1 MKRKFLPAF
10 RYSLW
15 GYLRSSAGFYAVMVI
30 ITLLLVFYVPLRK
43 SSWGVD
49 FNVYGVAATICAFVV
64 GIASIRDDLRLLT
77 QNGVS
82 RRTGFLSEL
91 LSVLTFATVLSA
103 AGELLTGLCQ
113 LILAGNSH
121 VFVGDWYQLF
131 YLRGNYSMLSFSA
144 HLMSGLLNT
153 AFAFSGCLGG
163 VFFSLLFWRL
173 SRLWKIAAGIS
184 IPVLING
191 IPWLLYQLHI
201 SLMPLVRFLMTSPW
215 NLIAFLLLLSGVTA
229 GINWLLLR
237 RAVIKSAK

>member
-1 MKRKFLPAF
+1 MRRKFLPAF

-15 GYLRSSAGFYAVMVI
+15 GYLRSCSGFYAVMTV
-30 ITLLLVFYVPLRK
+30 ITLLVVFYVPLRK

-49 FNVYGVAATICAFVV
+49 FNVYGVAATISAFVV
-64 GIASIRDDLRLLT
+64 GIASIRDDLRVLT

-91 LSVLTFATVLSA
+91 LAILAFAVVLSA

-113 LILAGNSH
+113 LLLAGNSH

-131 YLRGNYSMLSFSA
+131 YLRGNYGILSFSD
-144 HLMSGLLNT
+144 HWMSGLMNT

-173 SRLWKIAAGIS
+173 SRPWKVAAGIS

-191 IPWLLYQLHI
+191 LPWLLYQMHI
-201 SLMPLVRFLMTSPW
+201 SLMPLVRFLMVSLW
-215 NLIAFLLLLSGVTA
+215 NMIAFLLLLSAVTA